1 MRTVRPFIDGQEQPG
16 EADRLPIIN
25 PAIGVQIADLE
36 QASRA
41 QVEAAVAAA
50 RRSFDDGSWSRAPWQ
65 VRQQLLRRV
74 GARMREQLDALARLQ
89 TAESGLPMA
98 TAQRQ
103 IAAAAGWFDYYA
115 DFLSTVP
122 DRAYGQ
128 LADATTLVMREP
140 IGVCALFSPWNVPV
154 GLSAIKL
161 APCLAAGN
169 SAVLKPSELTPMAT
183 RTLVDLIHGCG
194 LPNGVLNCVNG
205 RGDITGAA
213 LSEAEGIDM
222 VSFTG
227 GALGG
232 AAVASQAARRH
243 LPCVMELGGKS
254 ATVVFAD
261 ADLESALDGALT
273 SVFANNGE
281 ACLAGSRILVHSA
294 IAQHFMQEF
303 RRRADA
309 IRLGD
314 PSDMTT
320 DMGPMVS
327 AAHQARV
334 RGFFDTSA
342 IDGDTLLCGGQ
353 ADAGPARGF
362 YVRPSAYLVGSTAS
376 RLWREEVFGP
386 VAAFHVFET
395 ENDAVRLAND
405 SRYGLVAYVWTR
417 DLGRAMRTGAAIR
430 AGTVLVNTPM
440 RREANAPFGGY
451 KASGVGREGGR
462 YSWDNFTQA
471 KTIVIQHGISPA
483 SNTQ

>member
-1 MRTVRPFIDGQEQPG
+1 MRTIRPFIDGREQPG
-16 EADRLPIIN
+16 EADQVPIVD
-25 PAIGVQIADLE
+25 PATGAPIAALE

-50 RRSFDDGSWSRAPWQ
+50 RRSFDGGAWARASWQ

-74 GARMREQLDALARLQ
+74 GAGMREQLVPLAQLQ
-89 TAESGLPMA
+89 TAESGLPVA

-103 IAAAAGWFDYYA
+103 VAAAADWFDYYA
-115 DFLSTVP
+115 DFLSTVQ
-122 DRAYGQ
+122 DRCYGH
-128 LADATTLVMREP
+128 LVDATTLVMREP

-183 RTLVDLIHGCG
+183 CALVDLIHGCG
-194 LPNGVLNCVNG
+194 LPDGVLNCING
-205 RGDITGAA
+205 RGDVTGAA
-213 LSEAEGIDM
+213 LAEAEGIDM

-232 AAVASQAARRH
+232 AAVAAQAARRH

-261 ADLESALDGALT
+261 ADFESALDGALT
-273 SVFANNGE
+273 SIYSNNGE
-281 ACLAGSRILVHSA
+281 ACLAGSRILVQRA
-294 IAQHFMQEF
+294 IAERFMQEF
-303 RRRADA
+303 RERADA

-314 PSDMTT
+314 PRDATT

-327 AAHQARV
+327 AAYQARV
-334 RGFFDTSA
+334 RGFFDTSE
-342 IDGDTLLCGGQ
+342 IDGDTLVCGGP
-353 ADAGPARGF
+353 AGATPTGGF
-362 YVRPSAYLVGSTAS
+362 YVRPSAYLVRSTGS

-386 VAAFHVFET
+386 VAAFHVFES
-395 ENDAVRLAND
+395 EHDAVRLAND
-405 SRYGLVAYVWTR
+405 SRFGLVAYVWTR
-417 DLGRAMRTGAAIR
+417 DLGCAMRTGAAIR

-440 RREANAPFGGY
+440 RRESNAPFGGY
-451 KASGVGREGGR
+451 KASGVGREGGS

-483 SNTQ
+483 RDTP

>member
-1 MRTVRPFIDGQEQPG
+1 MRTIRPFIDGRELPG
-16 EADRLPIIN
+16 DADQLVVIN
-25 PAIGVQIADLE
+25 PATGAPVADLE

-50 RRSFDDGSWSRAPWQ
+50 RRSFDEGTWSRAPWQ
-65 VRQQLLRRV
+65 SRQQLLRRV
-74 GARMREQLDALARLQ
+74 AEGMRQQTAALAALQ
-89 TAESGLPMA
+89 TVESGLPLV

-103 IAAAAGWFDYYA
+103 VAAAAGWFDYYA
-115 DFLSTVP
+115 DFLSTVQ
-122 DRAYGQ
+122 DRSYGQ
-128 LADATTLVMREP
+128 LGDATTLVMREP

-169 SAVLKPSELTPMAT
+169 SAVLKPSELTPMTT
-183 RTLVDLIHGCG
+183 RALVDLIHGCG
-194 LPNGVLNCVNG
+194 LPAGVLNCING
-205 RGDITGAA
+205 RGDVTGAA

-232 AAVASQAARRH
+232 AAVAAQAARRH

-261 ADLESALDGALT
+261 ADFESALDGALT
-273 SVFANNGE
+273 SIYSNNGE
-281 ACLAGSRILVHSA
+281 ACLAGSRILVQRS
-294 IAQHFMQEF
+294 IAERFMQEF
-303 RRRADA
+303 RERADA
-309 IRLGD
+309 IRLGG
-314 PSDMTT
+314 PSDATT

-327 AAHQARV
+327 AAHLARV
-334 RGFFDTSA
+334 RGFFDTSV
-342 IDGDTLLCGGQ
+342 IDGDTLVCGGP
-353 ADAGPARGF
+353 DAAVPARGF
-362 YVRPSAYLVGSTAS
+362 FVRPSAYLVGSTGS

-395 ENDAVRLAND
+395 EHDAVRLAND
-405 SRYGLVAYVWTR
+405 SRFGLVAYIWTR
-417 DLGRAMRTGAAIR
+417 DLGRAMRTGGAIR

-451 KASGVGREGGR
+451 KASGVGREGGS

-471 KTIVIQHGISPA
+471 KTIVIQHGNSAA
-483 SNTQ
+483 STTP

>member
-1 MRTVRPFIDGQEQPG
+1 VTTIRPFIDGHDLPG

-25 PAIGVQIADLE
+25 PATGVRIADLE

-41 QVEAAVAAA
+41 QVEAAVAVA
-50 RRSFDDGSWSRAPWQ
+50 RRSFDAGTWSRATWQ
-65 VRQQLLRRV
+65 SRQQLLRRV
-74 GARMREQLDALARLQ
+74 GVRMREQLDALARLQ
-89 TAESGLPMA
+89 TAESGLPLA

-103 IAAAAGWFDYYA
+103 VAAAAGWFDYYA
-115 DFLSTVP
+115 DFLSTAQ
-122 DRAYGQ
+122 DRSYGQ
-128 LADATTLVMREP
+128 LTDATTLVMREP

-183 RTLVDLIHGCG
+183 RALVDLIHGCG

-205 RGDITGAA
+205 RGHDTGAA
-213 LSEAEGIDM
+213 LSEANDIDM

-232 AAVASQAARRH
+232 AAVAAQAAKRH

-261 ADLESALDGALT
+261 ADFELALDGAVT

-281 ACLAGSRILVHSA
+281 ACLAGSRILVQRA
-294 IAQHFMQEF
+294 IAERFMQEF
-303 RRRADA
+303 RRRAEA

-314 PSDMTT
+314 PSDVAT

-334 RGFFDTSA
+334 QGFFETSA
-342 IDGDTLLCGGQ
+342 ADGDTLLCGGPS
-353 ADAGPARGF
+353 AAGPARGF
-362 YVRPSAYLVGSTAS
+362 YVQPSAYLVGSTGS
-376 RLWREEVFGP
+376 RLWCEEVFGP

-395 ENDAVRLAND
+395 ELDAVRLAND
-405 SRYGLVAYVWTR
+405 SRFGLVAYVWTR
-417 DLGRAMRTGAAIR
+417 DLGCAMRTSGAIR

-451 KASGVGREGGR
+451 KASGVGREGGS

-471 KTIVIQHGISPA
+471 KTIVIQHGIRPA
-483 SNTQ
+483 SNTP